1 MTLLKNIPFFQGRC
15 LKLICPFGS
24 MAYQESCR
32 KIALDSQKLTTLIRY
47 RLKTTGVSSGSQ
59 EALDLLGKN
68 DLGLAIANNFKLKSG
83 AQRRKCF
90 SCADHIYMVGDN
102 ATEFFLSITFYTS
115 SVCNLDTIFALGTHV
130 VGKTQKVKYGKSQS
144 FILNVVGILNR
155 SISDLRYKAGL
166 TLLYSY
172 FKLWCGPYN
181 TISKETFCPEV
192 SIDSSEITYLE
203 NQTALRV
210 TESGLN
216 GTTSVCWN
224 DYMLAMS
231 KIYKSASPRQ
241 YHLAV
246 FSMAVCVE
254 FF

>member
-1 MTLLKNIPFFQGRC
+1 MTLLKSIPFFQGRC

-32 KIALDSQKLTTLIRY
+32 KIILDSQKLTTLIQY

-83 AQRRKCF
+83 AQKSKCF
-90 SCADHIYMVGDN
+90 SCADHTYMGGDN
-102 ATEFFLSITFYTS
+102 ASEFFLSITFYTS
-115 SVCNLDTIFALGTHV
+115 SVCHLDTIFALGTNV

-144 FILNVVGILNR
+144 LILKVVGIGNR
-155 SISDLRYKAGL
+155 SFLDPLYKTGL
-166 TLLYSY
+166 THLYSSV
-172 FKLWCGPYN
+172 KVWCGVRYI
-181 TISKETFCPEV
+181 ISKETICPEV
-192 SIDSSEITYLE
+192 RIDSSEVTYLE

-216 GTTSVCWN
+216 ETASVCWN

-231 KIYKSASPRQ
+231 KICKSASPRQ

-246 FSMAVCVE
+246 FSMAVCVV